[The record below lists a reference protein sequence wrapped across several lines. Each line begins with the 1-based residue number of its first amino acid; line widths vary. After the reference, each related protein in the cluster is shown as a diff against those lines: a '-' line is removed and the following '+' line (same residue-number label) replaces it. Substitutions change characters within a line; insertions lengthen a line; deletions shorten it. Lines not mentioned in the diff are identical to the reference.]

1 MSVVHKNAL
10 VNGFLCTI
18 RDADPLIRAS
28 SLSCLGEL
36 CKVLGFRLGNVLVEI
51 LYCIACVVKSDKAA
65 ECRRA
70 AVLVATLLFRGLGR
84 DTLST
89 LGKDLVDLYRALKHL
104 RDNDD
109 DPVLRLHAQLA
120 LEEIDHVM
128 RDFLFAPSKLEKKIF
143 LLDPSM

>member
-1 MSVVHKNAL
+1 MVRH
-10 VNGFLCTI
+10 
-18 RDADPLIRAS
+18 
-28 SLSCLGEL
+28 
-36 CKVLGFRLGNVLVEI
+36 
-51 LYCIACVVKSDKAA
+51 DKAP

-89 LGKDLVDLYRALKHL
+89 LSSDLCDLYRGLKHL

-120 LEEIDHVM
+120 LDEIDHIV
-128 RDFLFAPSKLEKKIF
+128 RDHFLAPPKLEKKISLNF
-143 LLDPSM
+143 VT